1 MKVLVINCGSS
12 SLKYKLFNMEDESV
26 LANGLVERIKLE
38 GSVLK
43 HEPLGKEKVEISTEI
58 PDHEVAIKMMLDA
71 LTHPDYGVIKD
82 LNEISAVGHRIVHGG
97 EKFTGSVKIT
107 DEVIKSLE
115 ECIELAP
122 LHNPP
127 NILGIEAV
135 KKQIPGVPMVGVF
148 DTAFHQT
155 IPQKAFMYGLP
166 YEYYK
171 NKGLRRYGFHGT
183 SHQYVSQ
190 RAAEILKK
198 PIKEL
203 KIVTCHLGNGV
214 SLTAV
219 KGGKSVDTTLG
230 FGTVSGVIMGTRCGD
245 VDPVLITYLME
256 KENLNYEQINDILHK
271 KSGLLGI
278 SGVSSD
284 MRDIEEAA
292 EKGNKRAQLA
302 LEMFEYM
309 VIKYIGA
316 YAAAMN
322 GLDAVVFTAGIGEN
336 AIQLRKNVCEG
347 LKFLGIEID
356 DEKNNARGK
365 EIDISKQNSK
375 VRVLVI
381 PTNEELM
388 IARETKA
395 LVY

>member
-12 SLKYKLFNMEDESV
+12 SLKYKLFNMEDESI
-26 LANGLVERIKLE
+26 LATGLVERIKLE

-43 HEPLGKEKVEISTEI
+43 HEPFGKGKVKINAEI

-71 LTHPDYGVIKD
+71 LTHPDYGVIED
-82 LNEISAVGHRIVHGG
+82 LTEISAVGHRIVHGG

-107 DEVIKSLE
+107 DEVIKCLK

-135 KKQIPGVPMVGVF
+135 KKQIPSVPMVGVF

-155 IPQKAFMYGLP
+155 IPQKAFIYGIP
-166 YEYYK
+166 YEYYE
-171 NKGLRRYGFHGT
+171 NKGLRKYGFHGT

-190 RAAEILKK
+190 RAAEILNK

-230 FGTVSGVIMGTRCGD
+230 FSTVPGVIMGTRCGD

-256 KENLNYEQINDILHK
+256 KENLGYEQINDILHK

-347 LKFLGIEID
+347 LKFLDIEID
-356 DEKNNARGK
+356 DEKNNVRGK

-375 VRVLVI
+375 VKVLVI